1 MMNFADLAQIVWE
14 NLRAHR
20 MRAVLTTIGIAIG
33 IAGVIAV
40 VAVGQGGQAVIIS
53 EIEKM
58 GSSRYFEI
66 GADYMRGETADSTTF
81 NLQDPVLIKEL
92 SPAVEKMAPLTL
104 GPMVDIRLPHSQQ
117 KSIMG
122 SLYGTTPDMI
132 DAMNLTIEK
141 GRFLSDTDVSAHARV
156 VVIDAGLAADLFPKD
171 DPLGKK
177 VFVQDTP
184 LTVIGVLE
192 KAPSS
197 MMDVFNLRSVYTPI
211 TFAQEMLNTRVI
223 STLSGVAVSEEAL
236 PQAISD
242 SIKIL
247 EKRHS
252 RTSNHYMGSSLEE
265 QLDMVGNVTSV
276 LTTIIGAVAGIALLV
291 GGVGVMNIML
301 VAVSER
307 TREIG
312 LLKALGARRRDIMQ
326 QFLGEAVALC
336 LLGGLIGMI
345 FGIGGAFAIALLAN
359 WPPLISIWTVLVALG
374 FSVIIGI
381 FFGLYPASRAASL
394 SPAEALRHL

>member
-58 GSSRYFEI
+58 GSSRYFEV
-66 GADYMRGETADSTTF
+66 GPDYMKGETADSNTF
-81 NLQDPVLIKEL
+81 SLQDPVLIKEL

-117 KSIMG
+117 KSMMA
-122 SLYGTTPDMI
+122 SLYGTTPDII

-141 GRFLSDTDVSAHARV
+141 GRFLSNSDVTAHARV
-156 VVIDAGLAADLFPKD
+156 VVIDAGLAEDLFPKD

-197 MMDVFNLRSVYTPI
+197 MMDTFNLRSVYTPI

-223 STLSGVAVSEEAL
+223 STLCGVAVSDDAIS
-236 PQAISD
+236 QAISD
-242 SIKIL
+242 SVKIL
-247 EKRHS
+247 EKRHAS
-252 RTSNHYMGSSLEE
+252 TSKHYVGNSLEE

-326 QFLGEAVALC
+326 QFLGEAIALC

-345 FGIGGAFAIALLAN
+345 FGIGGAFVIALAAN
-359 WPPLISIWTVLVALG
+359 WPPLISIWTVLVAMG
-374 FSVIIGI
+374 FSVVIGV

>member
-1 MMNFADLAQIVWE
+1 MNLADLIQIVWE

-58 GSSRYFEI
+58 GSSLYFDI
-66 GADYMRGETADSTTF
+66 SPDYMRGETADSNTF
-81 NLQDPVLIKEL
+81 SLEDPTIIKEL
-92 SPAVEKMAPLTL
+92 SPAVDKMAPITL
-104 GPMVDIRLPHSQQ
+104 GPMVDVRLPNSNQ
-117 KSIMG
+117 KTIMA
-122 SLYGTTPDMI
+122 SLYGTNSDLI
-132 DAMNLTIEK
+132 DIMNLSLEK
-141 GRFLSDTDVSAHARV
+141 GRFITDLDVTSHSRV
-156 VVIDAGLAADLFPKD
+156 VVIDAGLAKDLFPND

-177 VFVQDTP
+177 IFVQDIP
-184 LTVIGVLE
+184 LTVVGVLE
-192 KAPSS
+192 KVPSS
-197 MMDVFNLRSVYTPI
+197 MMDTFNVRTLYSPI
-211 TFAQEMLNTRVI
+211 TQAQDMLNTRVI
-223 STLSGVAVSEEAL
+223 NQLCGTAVSEKAL

-247 EKRHS
+247 ESRHAGMS
-252 RTSNHYMGSSLEE
+252 KHYMGTTLEE
-265 QLDMVGNVTSV
+265 QLEMVGKVTSI

-301 VAVSER
+301 VAVTER

-312 LLKALGARRRDIMQ
+312 LLKALGARKRDIMK

-336 LLGGLIGMI
+336 LLGGLIGMVV
-345 FGIGGAFAIALLAN
+345 GIGGAFAIALAAN
-359 WPPLISIWTVLVALG
+359 WPPLISVWTVLLAIG
-374 FSVIIGI
+374 FSVVIGI

>member
-1 MMNFADLAQIVWE
+1 MNFADLIQIVWE

-40 VAVGQGGQAVIIS
+40 VAVGQGGQDVIIS

-58 GSSRYFEI
+58 GSSLYFDI
-66 GADYMRGETADSTTF
+66 SPDYMRGETADSSTF
-81 NLQDPVLIKEL
+81 SFEDPTLIKEL
-92 SPAVEKMAPLTL
+92 SPAVDKMAAITL
-104 GPMVDIRLPHSQQ
+104 GPMVDVRLPNSD
-117 KSIMG
+117 KNTSMA
-122 SLYGTTPDMI
+122 SLYGTNSDLI
-132 DAMNLTIEK
+132 HVMNLSIEK
-141 GRFLSDTDVSAHARV
+141 GRFITDLDVTSHSRV
-156 VVIDAGLAADLFPKD
+156 VVIDAGLAEDLFPND

-177 VFVQDTP
+177 IFVQDTP
-184 LTVIGVLE
+184 LTVVGVLE

-197 MMDVFNLRSVYTPI
+197 MMDSFSVRTVYTPI
-211 TFAQEMLNTRVI
+211 TQAQDMLNTRVI
-223 STLSGVAVSEEAL
+223 SQLCGTAVSEDAL

-247 EKRHS
+247 ESRHS
-252 RTSNHYMGSSLEE
+252 STSKHYMGTTLEE
-265 QLDMVGNVTSV
+265 QLEMVGNVTSV
-276 LTTIIGAVAGIALLV
+276 LTTVIGAVAGIALLV

-312 LLKALGARRRDIMQ
+312 LLKALGARKRDIMQ

-336 LLGGLIGMI
+336 LLGGFIGMLL
-345 FGIGGAFAIALLAN
+345 GIAGAFTIALVAE
-359 WPPLISIWTVLVALG
+359 WPPLISVWTVLLAIG
-374 FSVIIGI
+374 FSVVIGI

>member
-58 GSSRYFEI
+58 GSSCYFEI
-66 GADYMRGETADSTTF
+66 GPDYMRGETAASSTF

-104 GPMVDIRLPHSQQ
+104 GPMVDIRLPYSQQ

-122 SLYGTTPDMI
+122 SLYGTTPDLL
-132 DAMNLTIEK
+132 DAMNLSIET
-141 GRFLSDTDVSAHARV
+141 GRFLSDTDVTAHARV
-156 VVIDAGLAADLFPKD
+156 VVIDEGLVNDLFPKG

-177 VFVQDTP
+177 IFVQDTP

-192 KAPSS
+192 KASSS
-197 MMDVFNLRSVYTPI
+197 MMQVFNVRTVYIPVT
-211 TFAQEMLNTRVI
+211 TAQEMLNTKVI
-223 STLSGVAVSEEAL
+223 NSLCGVAVSEDAL

-242 SIKIL
+242 SVKIL

>member
-1 MMNFADLAQIVWE
+1 MNFADLVQIVWE

-53 EIEKM
+53 EIENM
-58 GSSRYFEI
+58 GSSLYFDI
-66 GADYMRGETADSTTF
+66 SPDYMRGETADSSTF
-81 NLQDPVLIKEL
+81 SLDDPAFIKDI
-92 SPAVEKMAPLTL
+92 SPAVEKMAAITL
-104 GPMVDIRLPHSQQ
+104 GPMVNVRVPQGEKKPLMS
-117 KSIMG
+117 
-122 SLYGTTPDMI
+122 SLYGTNPDLI
-132 DAMNLTIEK
+132 DALNLSIEK
-141 GRFLSDTDVSAHARV
+141 GRFLSDMDVTSHARV
-156 VVIDAGLAADLFPKD
+156 VVIDAGLAEELFPRNE
-171 DPLGKK
+171 PLGQK
-177 VFVQDTP
+177 VFVQDIP

-197 MMDVFNLRSVYTPI
+197 MMSTFSVHSVYAPI
-211 TFAQEMLNTRVI
+211 TTAQEMLNTRVI
-223 STLSGVAVSEEAL
+223 SQLCGVAVSEEAL

-242 SIKIL
+242 SVKIL
-247 EKRHS
+247 ESRHS
-252 RTSNHYMGSSLEE
+252 SMSKHYVGTTLEE
-265 QLDMVGNVTSV
+265 QLAMVNSVTSI
-276 LTTIIGAVAGIALLV
+276 LTTVIGAVAGIALLV

-336 LLGGLIGMI
+336 LLGGIVGMV
-345 FGIGGAFAIALLAN
+345 FGVICAFIIAMVAN
-359 WPPLISIWTVLVALG
+359 WPPLISIWTVLLAVG
-374 FSVIIGI
+374 FSVIIGV

>member
-1 MMNFADLAQIVWE
+1 MNFADLIQIVWE

-20 MRAVLTTIGIAIG
+20 MRAVLTIIGIAIG
-33 IAGVIAV
+33 IAGVITV
-40 VAVGQGGQAVIIS
+40 VAVGQGGQAVIIT

-66 GADYMRGETADSTTF
+66 SPDYMKGETADSTTF
-81 NLQDPVLIKEL
+81 NLQDSVLIKEL
-92 SPAVEKMAPLTL
+92 SPAVEKMAPITI
-104 GPMVDIRLPHSQQ
+104 GPMVNVRMPNSQQ
-117 KSIMG
+117 KPIMS
-122 SLYGTTPDMI
+122 SLYGTTPDMLAARNI
-132 DAMNLTIEK
+132 AVEK
-141 GRFLSDTDVSAHARV
+141 GRFLSDTDVAGHARV
-156 VVIDAGLAADLFPKD
+156 VVIDSSLADELFPND

-192 KAPSS
+192 KEPSA
-197 MMDVFNLRSVYTPI
+197 MMDAFNVHSAYVPI
-211 TFAQEMLNTRVI
+211 TFAQTILNTKVI
-223 STLSGVAVSEEAL
+223 STLSGVAVSEEAI

-247 EKRHS
+247 EKRHAN
-252 RTSNHYMGSSLEE
+252 TSNHYRGSSLEE

-312 LLKALGARRRDIMQ
+312 LLKALGARRRDILQ

-336 LLGGLIGMI
+336 LLGGTIGTL
-345 FGIGGAFAIALLAN
+345 FGIGGAFIIALLAN
-359 WPPLISIWTVLVALG
+359 WPPLISIWTIFIALG
-374 FSVIIGI
+374 FSVMIGI